1 MHHLIIFYNRR
12 GSTIVEHEVIA
23 DKSEEANQDLVKSVL
38 SLTKGGSN
46 ITYEN
51 TPLTVSSVAVND
63 ASGNPKGM

>member
-1 MHHLIIFYNRR
+1 MQHLIIFYNRR
-12 GSTIVEHEVIA
+12 GSTIVEHDVVA

-38 SLTKGGSN
+38 SLSKGESN

-63 ASGNPKGM
+63 ASGNPQGM

>member
-1 MHHLIIFYNRR
+1 MQHLIIFYNRR
-12 GSTIVEHEVIA
+12 GSTIVEHEVVA

-38 SLTKGGSN
+38 SLSKGESN

-63 ASGNPKGM
+63 ASGNLIGM